1 MKRIALVA
9 LLMILSLSASG
20 AKPKPV
26 EKNIGLEWVDANFT
40 RLDEVQKSIFACPE
54 PGYQEVRSS
63 KILSDLLE
71 SEGFTIEWGVA
82 GIPTAFVATFGSGS
96 PTIGLLGEYD
106 ALPGMSQKTVPW
118 KEAEKEGAPGHACGH
133 NLLGTAAAASAI
145 AVSKWLSNGHEGTV
159 KFFGCPAEEGGGGKD
174 YMVKAGCFSGC
185 DAVFDWHPDSVNKV
199 SYDTGLAVMKASFS
213 FYGISAHA
221 GIAPWNGRSA
231 LDGVESF
238 NYMVN
243 MMREHVSP
251 DVRMHY
257 IITNGG
263 KVPNAVPD
271 YAQVVYYFR
280 HPKAAMAQDIFKRAL
295 KAAEGAAMGTG
306 TEMKYEIINGSY
318 ERLINARL
326 AEVFQKNLKIV
337 GGLNLD
343 DEEKAFCGQIQK
355 NSGIETDF
363 SNFSTIPDEIETDG
377 SSRGSSDAGNVSQ
390 VVPLATLSVATTVK
404 GTGLHTWQQ
413 AALAGTTVGTKAI
426 SVVAKVFYLSALDL
440 YGSPATV
447 KGIWDEYYGVQG
459 KDYRYETMVGDREP
473 PFDYCNR

>member
-1 MKRIALVA
+1 MKKLVLTA
-9 LLMILSLSASG
+9 LLVLVCLSAFA
-20 AKPKPV
+20 AKPKTTD
-26 EKNIGLEWVDANFT
+26 KNTGIEWVDANFA
-40 RLDEVQKSIFACPE
+40 RLDGIQKSIYACPE
-54 PGYQEVRSS
+54 PGYQEVVSS
-63 KILSDLLE
+63 RILADFLE
-71 SEGFTIEWGVA
+71 SEGFAIEWGVC

-96 PTIGLLGEYD
+96 PVVGLLGEYD

-118 KEAEKEGAPGHACGH
+118 KEAVKEGEPGHACGH
-133 NLLGTAAAASAI
+133 NLIGTATAASAVAI
-145 AVSKWLSNGHEGTV
+145 SKWLAKGHAGTV
-159 KFFGCPAEEGGGGKD
+159 KYFGCPAEEGGGGKD

-185 DAVFDWHPDSVNKV
+185 DAVFDWHPDPVNQV
-199 SYDTGLAVMKASFS
+199 SFDSGLAVMKASFS
-213 FYGISAHA
+213 YYGVSAHA

-243 MMREHVSP
+243 MMREHVTP

-271 YAQVVYYFR
+271 YAQAVYYFR
-280 HPKAAMAQDIFKRAL
+280 HPKAAMAREIFERAL

-318 ERLINARL
+318 ERLINRPL
-326 AEVFQKNLKIV
+326 AQVFQKNLLSV
-337 GGLNLD
+337 GGMELN
-343 DEEKAFCGQIQK
+343 DEEKDFCAQIQK
-355 NSGIETDF
+355 NSGLDVDL
-363 SNFSTIPDEIETDG
+363 SNFSDIPGEVVPNGTN
-377 SSRGSSDAGNVSQ
+377 RGSSDAGNVSQ
-390 VVPLATLSVATTVK
+390 VVPLATLNVATTVK

-440 YGSPATV
+440 YGSPSLV
-447 KGIWDEYYGVQG
+447 NEIWGDYYRVQG
-459 KDYRYETMVGDREP
+459 HDYRYETLVGDREP
-473 PFDYCNR
+473 PFDYCKR